1 MKKVTL
7 QDQYLLIKGGKGH
20 KGVFLNEV
28 KRDYPNLIRNAA
40 TFEEASKILKDKN
53 IISENFV
60 GLQAINQMT
69 PTAKQPYEIA
79 YANFLKE
86 AKKKDDDAKA
96 EEKKPSKQVETAGG
110 KTFDNTDMKNI
121 DNLIFDQVMTGY
133 YAELKDPKNADKT
146 MEELKAIVMK
156 NLAKDSI
163 YYTKDGQFGVKD
175 LGYSVEHPGLGEPKE
190 AKGKHKASGYGDLKE
205 GIGKTYPDEI
215 SGEYEGKSVITPGA
229 DLYELLN
236 DILEIAISED
246 DFVNKVAY
254 ALTDETS
261 NLSAQ
266 DEHKL
271 RTWYS
276 SKNKQTENM
285 HITEAGSFDQESFK
299 NKLMDMERPYSKD
312 KAALSAIQ
320 DIYSSHIQS
329 LNSISQ
335 GLNEDMSIEESKLR
349 TAIKSIIREEL
360 SKVAINENLPK
371 RLKEIENEL
380 VLISWLNWLTQQKIT
395 ISSSKKPITKK
406 VIEPV
411 TKKELELE
419 KEVAK
424 LEKTIKGTKK
434 EVIDEIDEPSA
445 EYLDAKHE
453 AQNEYDNSGSIE
465 STQNKYPE
473 FADMLEQD
481 IIGGN
486 EGMDY

>member
-53 IISENFV
+53 IISENFF

-79 YANFLKE
+79 YANFLRE

-146 MEELKAIVMK
+146 MEELKDIVMK
-156 NLAKDSI
+156 NLSKDSI
-163 YYTKDGQFGVKD
+163 HYTKDGQFGVKD

-285 HITEAGSFDQESFK
+285 SITES
-299 NKLMDMERPYSKD
+299 M
-312 KAALSAIQ
+312 
-320 DIYSSHIQS
+320 
-329 LNSISQ
+329 
-335 GLNEDMSIEESKLR
+335 LR

-371 RLKEIENEL
+371 RLKEIENESVNEVKVAKL
-380 VLISWLNWLTQQKIT
+380 DKLKAEIEKRQSQLDMIETNEDLKGLTDG
-395 ISSSKKPITKK
+395 KK
-406 VIEPV
+406 V
-411 TKKELELE
+411 KALQKEIKLLERA
-419 KEVAK
+419 VAK

>member
-96 EEKKPSKQVETAGG
+96 EEKKQSKQVETAKG

-156 NLAKDSI
+156 NLSKDSI
-163 YYTKDGQFGVKD
+163 HYTKDGQFGVKD

-205 GIGKTYPDEI
+205 
-215 SGEYEGKSVITPGA
+215 
-229 DLYELLN
+229 
-236 DILEIAISED
+236 
-246 DFVNKVAY
+246 
-254 ALTDETS
+254 
-261 NLSAQ
+261 
-266 DEHKL
+266 
-271 RTWYS
+271 
-276 SKNKQTENM
+276 NKQTENKQ
-285 HITEAGSFDQESFK
+285 TE
-299 NKLMDMERPYSKD
+299 N
-312 KAALSAIQ
+312 I
-320 DIYSSHIQS
+320 
-329 LNSISQ
+329 SISPMI
-335 GLNEDMSIEESKLR
+335 LSPSHHNFL
-349 TAIKSIIREEL
+349 TA
-360 SKVAINENLPK
+360 
-371 RLKEIENEL
+371 
-380 VLISWLNWLTQQKIT
+380 
-395 ISSSKKPITKK
+395 
-406 VIEPV
+406 
-411 TKKELELE
+411 
-419 KEVAK
+419 
-424 LEKTIKGTKK
+424 
-434 EVIDEIDEPSA
+434 
-445 EYLDAKHE
+445 
-453 AQNEYDNSGSIE
+453 
-465 STQNKYPE
+465 
-473 FADMLEQD
+473 
-481 IIGGN
+481 
-486 EGMDY
+486 